1 MTSASPF
8 REGMK
13 AAIPIWIA
21 FVPFSFAL
29 GVAAKAHGLRL
40 EEIVLMSALVY
51 AGPAQFAVLEPLS
64 SGKPA
69 LQILLTTFLINLRF
83 LPMST
88 AIAPYFHRVRR
99 WTILL
104 CSHFI
109 SASTF
114 ILPYIRFQKESLLV
128 STDEKDGSTGYGNLH
143 YFLGVGTT
151 SFSVWVLGSG
161 LGYWA
166 ALQVPAGF
174 EEGLKFILPGYFACM
189 LTTELQGRTI
199 LFIGL
204 ASFLAAVPGALFNPD
219 WGWLAT
225 AFLLATVG
233 WKIEQWIKH
242 G

>member
-8 REGMK
+8 REGVK

-21 FVPFSFAL
+21 FIPFSFAL
-29 GVAAKAHGLRL
+29 GVAAEAHGLSL
-40 EEIVLMSALVY
+40 GEIVLMSALVY
-51 AGPAQFAVLEPLS
+51 AGPAQFAVLEPLA

-99 WTILL
+99 LTILL
-104 CSHFI
+104 CAHFL

-114 ILPYIRFQKESLLV
+114 IPPYVRFQKESQLSSANKKVEL
-128 STDEKDGSTGYGNLH
+128 TGYGNLR

-161 LGYWA
+161 LGYWT
-166 ALQVPAGF
+166 ALKVPAEF

-189 LTTELQGRTI
+189 LTTELRGRTI

-204 ASFLAAVPGALFNPD
+204 ASFFAGVPGALLNPN

-225 AFLLATVG
+225 AFLLANVG
-233 WKIEQWIKH
+233 WGIEQWIRR